1 MTRTPLTLVNID
13 CECHVENTFA
23 ILLLIKVRE
32 GRLRPDFLWL
42 HLTVTSVHISLDDI
56 LMHGIPKHR

>member
-13 CECHVENTFA
+13 CHVENTFA

-42 HLTVTSVHISLDDI
+42 HLTVHVSLDDI
-56 LMHGIPKHR
+56 LMYDIPKHR